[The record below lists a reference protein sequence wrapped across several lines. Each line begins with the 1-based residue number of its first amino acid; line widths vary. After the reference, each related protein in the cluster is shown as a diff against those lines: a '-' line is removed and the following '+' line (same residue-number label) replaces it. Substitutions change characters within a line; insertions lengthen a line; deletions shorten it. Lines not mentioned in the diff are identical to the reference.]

1 MQPPKVAS
9 AAVHPRQALSPHKSN
24 PDLSQCAQMGT
35 LRLHS
40 RAPLTF
46 GEVRS
51 GKYQVSDQ
59 AHQDK
64 REGTSS

>member
-9 AAVHPRQALSPHKSN
+9 AVVHPHRGLSPLKAK
-24 PDLSQCAQMGT
+24 PDLSLCAQMGT